1 MHRLSYYTGRISGCQ
16 VFFREIRGKARR
28 FVHKLA
34 IFCFQIRHGPFKTPD
49 YSMIR
54 RSAEA
59 VSRRPSLRRSSF
71 LPLFF
76 LIPFCKEPPV
86 PASTGGFLLFT
97 REQRRE
103 KREEPKCPAGRDAG
117 MARHGRGMP
126 PPLQIKT
133 GVPTAPHPS
142 WAKAHDTFSHKIHS
156 IFGKNR
162 ILSRFRRYS

>member
-97 REQRRE
+97 REKRKE
-103 KREEPKCPAGRDAG
+103 KSRNALRGG
-117 MARHGRGMP
+117 MQEWRGMP

>member
-1 MHRLSYYTGRISGCQ
+1 MHRLSYYPGRISGCQ

-97 REQRRE
+97 REKRKE
-103 KREEPKCPAGRDAG
+103 KSRNALRGG
-117 MARHGRGMP
+117 MQEWHA